1 MLAGDP
7 EAVGDLVDANHILA
21 RRGLLDGFGH
31 VSARDG
37 EHFLIA
43 RNLAPARV
51 GTADVMRV
59 AFDGTVSADDARKPY
74 LERFIHG
81 AIYAAR
87 PDVGAIVHSHA
98 ASVIPFSIARGASL
112 CAVSHMGGF
121 LGAGIP
127 LFEIRDAA
135 GEDNDMLVRDAALGT
150 ALARSLGDAAAV
162 LMRGHGITVVGVDVR
177 QAVFRAIYT
186 EVNARLQSEALRLG
200 PLVPLNAHEA
210 RRASAANDSQIER
223 AWELWK
229 SER

>member
-1 MLAGDP
+1 MLGVDAD
-7 EAVGDLVDANHILA
+7 AVADLVDANHILA
-21 RRGLLDGFGH
+21 RRGVLDGFGH
-31 VSARDG
+31 LSARDG
-37 EHFLIA
+37 DGFIIA
-43 RNLAPARV
+43 RNLAPANV
-51 GTADVMRV
+51 EKTDVMRV
-59 AFDGTVSADDARKPY
+59 AFDGTVSAGDARKPY

-98 ASVIPFSIARGASL
+98 ASVIPFSIARGVTL

-127 LFEIRDAA
+127 LFEIRDTA
-135 GEDNDMLVRDAALGT
+135 GEDNDMLVRDATLGA

-162 LMRGHGITVVGVDVR
+162 LMRGHGITVVGVSIR
-177 QAVFRAIYT
+177 QAVFRAVYT

-200 PLVPLNAHEA
+200 PLVPLNAYEA
-210 RRASAANDSQIER
+210 RRANEANDSQIER
-223 AWELWK
+223 AWGLWK

>member
-1 MLAGDP
+1 MHADP

-31 VSARDG
+31 ISARDG
-37 EHFLIA
+37 DRLLIA
-43 RNLAPARV
+43 RNIAPARV
-51 GTADVMRV
+51 ATTDVVRV
-59 AFDGTVSADDARKPY
+59 AFDGTVSAGDARKPY
-74 LERFIHG
+74 LERFIRG

-98 ASVIPFSIARGASL
+98 ASVIPFSLARGASL

-121 LGAGIP
+121 LGAGVP
-127 LFEIRDAA
+127 LFEIRDAP
-135 GEDNDMLVRDAALGT
+135 
-150 ALARSLGDAAAV
+150 AV
-162 LMRGHGITVVGVDVR
+162 LMRGHGITVVGADVR

-186 EVNARLQSEALRLG
+186 DVNARLQSEALRLG

-210 RRASAANDSQIER
+210 RRASEANDSQIER